1 MRDDEKKR
9 ERGRERCKRE
19 IDLGYYTYRRGA
31 NTYRKNSTHPSRR
44 SLTDRLI
51 ASHTYRGEK
60 HLRGRL
66 PLAEMLARDGVRRGI
81 RDNAS

>member
-1 MRDDEKKR
+1 MRNKNNGGLRDER
-9 ERGRERCKRE
+9 RKRE
-19 IDLGYYTYRRGA
+19 IDLKYYMPTHRE
-31 NTYRKNSTHPSRR
+31 KSTHLSWR

-66 PLAEMLARDGVRRGI
+66 PLAEMLRGGSKGNT
-81 RDNAS
+81 R